1 MSELSKLKQDP
12 DVFRIDELRK
22 DRYVVRYNDGSA
34 LMVNAHG
41 ETIRSPLQ
49 NYDVVQQVRDIGELQ
64 GMPFFAFKACNW
76 ATRNQTEIGLFDYA
90 GHERAFLDPRM
101 AGLESLEAVQHEFNK
116 LVIASHDQ
124 NNPRRNDPMMADLS
138 QGKSLTPSM

>member
-12 DVFRIDELRK
+12 DVYRIDELRK

-49 NYDVVQQVRDIGELQ
+49 NSDVVQQVRDIGELQ
-64 GMPFFAFKACNW
+64 GMPFFAF
-76 ATRNQTEIGLFDYA
+76 
-90 GHERAFLDPRM
+90 
-101 AGLESLEAVQHEFNK
+101 
-116 LVIASHDQ
+116 
-124 NNPRRNDPMMADLS
+124 
-138 QGKSLTPSM
+138 